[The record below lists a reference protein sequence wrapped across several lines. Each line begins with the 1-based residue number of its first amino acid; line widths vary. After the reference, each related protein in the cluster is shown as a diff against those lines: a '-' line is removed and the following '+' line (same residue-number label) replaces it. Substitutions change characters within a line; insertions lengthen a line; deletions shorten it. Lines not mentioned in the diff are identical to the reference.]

1 MNVEIELLGKHVEL
15 TAVAEVRVTSMGGLE
30 ITSLVDGEMTVCM
43 AVAAGQWLYWHIVP
57 IPPSEK
63 GQRT

>member
-1 MNVEIELLGKHVEL
+1 MNVKIELLGNYLEL
-15 TAVAEVRVTSMGGLE
+15 TAVAEVRVTPMGGLE
-30 ITSLVDGEMTVCM
+30 ITSLIDGEMTVCM

-63 GQRT
+63 DQRI